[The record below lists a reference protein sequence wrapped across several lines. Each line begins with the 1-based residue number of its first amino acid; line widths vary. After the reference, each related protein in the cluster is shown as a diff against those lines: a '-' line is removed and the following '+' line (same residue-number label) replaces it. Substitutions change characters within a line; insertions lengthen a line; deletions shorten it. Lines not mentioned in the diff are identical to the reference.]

1 MFLDSTQLILQYI
14 QGKFWL
20 ITAIVISSVY
30 LCILYKMVIK
40 GFRDQGVYP
49 ANGPKFYLAQAYL
62 SFMWPA
68 PLYLVLRITEYI

>member
-1 MFLDSTQLILQYI
+1 MFIDSTQLILQYI

-20 ITAIVISSVY
+20 ITAIVISSIY
-30 LCILYKMVIK
+30 LYILSKMVIR
-40 GFRDQGVYP
+40 GFKDKSVNP

-68 PLYLVLRITEYI
+68 PLYLVLRIMEYI